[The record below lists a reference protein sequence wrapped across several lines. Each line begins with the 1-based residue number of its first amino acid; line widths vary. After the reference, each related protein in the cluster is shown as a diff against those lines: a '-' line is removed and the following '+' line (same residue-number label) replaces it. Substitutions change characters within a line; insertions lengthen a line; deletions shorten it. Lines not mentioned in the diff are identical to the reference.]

1 MNMLD
6 SRRNY
11 LKYYKI
17 YIPHQHTKFK
27 CHFRM
32 TKTISNSKFFSF
44 SGGAGNCFAGGF
56 ETIPGGGINFAGGL
70 PPPGSD
76 IL

>member
-6 SRRNY
+6 NRRNY

-32 TKTISNSKFFSF
+32 TKTISNINVFFRF
-44 SGGAGNCFAGGF
+44 QAGRATVFGRV
-56 ETIPGGGINFAGGL
+56 
-70 PPPGSD
+70 
-76 IL
+76 